1 MSRLN
6 LFGKDWANIVFEGRN
21 KSYGAYKLR
30 RETEKTTFMSLAIG
44 LGLLSVV
51 FGSSY
56 LYASK
61 NSERVI
67 IIEPPLVLDGGM
79 IIKDDVDKKEL
90 PPTPKEEVKQ
100 KQKEGAKP
108 AAAAD
113 VQKNIRYT
121 EAKVVEDEK
130 ALNDQLAS
138 QKDFK
143 DDIQSGKDN
152 LEGDTE
158 FGKLKS
164 DGAASGT
171 SKKGMDGSRDGIDGS
186 RGTGGSDIKTNAI
199 INVVQHK
206 AVPNEGYQ
214 KFYENF
220 TRRFSAPEMSGN
232 SNEIVVKLR
241 FVVELDGSFTDI
253 KVLDDR
259 LGMGNEAIRVLK
271 TMPKWKPAEHNGKTV
286 RSVFT
291 LPIKIRVN

>member
-6 LFGKDWANIVFEGRN
+6 LFGKDWTNIVFEGRN

-61 NSERVI
+61 NSERIVVI
-67 IIEPPLVLDGGM
+67 DTSMILDNGLV
-79 IIKDDVDKKEL
+79 IKDADKKAEV
-90 PPTPKEEVKQ
+90 PIPEKETKQ
-100 KQKEGAKP
+100 KQTEEAKP
-108 AAAAD
+108 QAAAD
-113 VQKNIRYT
+113 VQKNIKYT
-121 EAKVVEDEK
+121 EAKVVYDDK
-130 ALNDQLAS
+130 VLNDKVAS

-171 SKKGMDGSRDGIDGS
+171 SKKGTDGSRDGIEGS
-186 RGTGGSDIKTNAI
+186 RGTGGNDIKTNAI

-220 TRRFSAPEMSGN
+220 THRFSAPEMSGN